1 MNMSR
6 RIVLIWGIALV
17 ALLTVVVS
25 LFFVE
30 RPRSS
35 AQGAPVGL
43 LVGDRA
49 PDFTLK
55 SLQGTE
61 VSLHQF
67 VGRPVLLHF
76 WAVDCPT
83 CQGEQADYLRA
94 IKQLGAKAPV
104 ILAEDAWGETADYAK
119 PYVSKNHIPGTVLID
134 TSRTVFYGLY
144 QGQGTPTAYYIDARG
159 IIRRTVIGPEQYGEI
174 LANMKMIGA

>member
-6 RIVLIWGIALV
+6 RILVIWGA
-17 ALLTVVVS
+17 ALLFLLIVLTS
-25 LFFVE
+25 LLFVM
-30 RPRSS
+30 RPRHS
-35 AQGAPVGL
+35 AQEAPVGL
-43 LVGDRA
+43 HVGDRA

-55 SLQGTE
+55 SLQGAD

-67 VGRPVLLHF
+67 LGRPVLLHF

-94 IKQLGAKAPV
+94 IKQLGTRAPV
-104 ILAEDAWGETADYAK
+104 ILAEDAWGETASYAQ

-134 TSRTVFYGLY
+134 TSRKVFYGLY

-159 IIRRTVIGPEQYGEI
+159 IIRRTVIGPEQYGDI
-174 LANMKMIGA
+174 LTNMKTIGV

>member
-1 MNMSR
+1 MPR
-6 RIVLIWGIALV
+6 RTILVWGIALI
-17 ALLTVVVS
+17 ALLAVLVS
-25 LFFVE
+25 LLFAA
-30 RPRSS
+30 RPRGS

-43 LVGDRA
+43 QVGDRA

-55 SLQGTE
+55 SLQGAAI
-61 VSLHQF
+61 SLHQF
-67 VGRPVLLHF
+67 LGRPVLLHF
-76 WAVDCPT
+76 WAVDCTT

-94 IKQLGAKAPV
+94 IKHLGAKAPV

-119 PYVSKNHIPGTVLID
+119 PYVRKNHIPGTVLID

-174 LANMKMIGA
+174 LSNMKTIGA